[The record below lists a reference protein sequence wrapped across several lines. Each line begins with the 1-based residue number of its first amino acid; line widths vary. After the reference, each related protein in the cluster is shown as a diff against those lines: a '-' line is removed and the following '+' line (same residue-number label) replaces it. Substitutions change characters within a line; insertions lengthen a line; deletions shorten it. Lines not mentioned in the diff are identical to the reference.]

1 MSYQESAKS
10 QETAKSLVMQF
21 LAAYAVRDANMCM
34 SLMAKNTPLLIL
46 GTNADEAFS
55 SADDMRRSLQRDFDA
70 MSNVKWGE
78 VKHAAVITEEKLA
91 SVLLELP
98 ISFLANDQEEKIN
111 LRYAFT
117 LVKENGEWRIA
128 QAMASVPASS
138 GSYNFSSWG

>member
-10 QETAKSLVMQF
+10 VVMQF
-21 LAAYAVRDANMCM
+21 LTAYANRDADVCI
-34 SLMAKNTPLLIL
+34 SVIAKNTPLLIV
-46 GTNADEAFS
+46 GTNADEVFRTQ
-55 SADDMRRSLQRDFDA
+55 DEVKRSLQRDFGN
-70 MSNVKWGE
+70 MSNITWGE
-78 VKHAAVITEEKLA
+78 ASYASVIAEETLA

-98 ISFLANDQEEKIN
+98 ISFLANDQQEKLH

-128 QAMASVPASS
+128 QAMASVPASA